1 MAGKLFVVGT
11 PIGNLSDFS
20 SRGIET
26 LKNVDFIAAE
36 DTRVTRKLLNRFH
49 IQKPM
54 FSYYEYN
61 RIQHGAAILS
71 RIQNGEDCALVTD
84 AGMPAIS
91 DPGEDLVC
99 SCHEQGIEVV
109 AVPGPSAVIT
119 ALAVSGLSTG
129 RFCFEGFLS
138 VNKKNR
144 KEHLEELKE
153 EKRTMVFYEAPHKL
167 AATLNDMVVTFGDR
181 RIVLTRELTKIHE
194 EIQVTTLVQA
204 AKFYKQ
210 NPAKGE
216 FVIII
221 EGAAEP
227 ERQAFALCDAVNIA
241 RECMH
246 KGMSASV
253 AAKTAAAETGLRKSE
268 IYSYLNKE

>member
-26 LKNVDFIAAE
+26 LSNVDFIAAE

-54 FSYYEYN
+54 FSYYEHN
-61 RIQHGAAILS
+61 RIQHGAAILY

-153 EKRTMVFYEAPHKL
+153 ENRTMVFYEAPHKL

-194 EIQVTTLVQA
+194 EIRVTTLVQA
-204 AKFYKQ
+204 AKFYER

-227 ERQAFALCDAVNIA
+227 ERQAFELCDAVNIA